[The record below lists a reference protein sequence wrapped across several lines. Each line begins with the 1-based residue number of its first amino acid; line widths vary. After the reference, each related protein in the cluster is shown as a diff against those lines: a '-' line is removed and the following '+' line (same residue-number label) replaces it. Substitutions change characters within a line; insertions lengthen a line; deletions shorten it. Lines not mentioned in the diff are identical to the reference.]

1 MERYVW
7 SNVDKYVEKRLCR
20 WGEVSLVTVEAD
32 ILRLL
37 ATYRFAEPK
46 ADA

>member
-1 MERYVW
+1 MERYGW

-20 WGEVSLVTVEAD
+20 WGDALAMIEAG
-32 ILRLL
+32 ILLIL
-37 ATYRFAEPK
+37 DAYRFAAPK